1 MDEQRYGALLADA
14 RPRIIETAEEHERTL
29 GLAEALME
37 KGDQLSEE
45 EEKLLALIV
54 LLIEA
59 YELHFAGDD
68 EDEDEEGEPEQAP
81 PPHVTLQRL
90 MESHRLGIDDVAHMF
105 GNPHI
110 AKEVLDGKREISKRQ
125 AKELGKFF
133 RVPPKL
139 FAPNA

>member
-14 RPRIIETAEEHERTL
+14 RPRIIETAEEHERL
-29 GLAEALME
+29 LALAESLME
-37 KGDQLSEE
+37 KGDDLPEE

-59 YELHFAGDD
+59 YEVTSAGDD
-68 EDEDEEGEPEQAP
+68 EEEQAESDEPP
-81 PPHVTLQRL
+81 PPHITLQRL
-90 MESHRLGIDDVAHMF
+90 MYSHDIKLDDVAHVF
-105 GNPHI
+105 GNPHLAREI
-110 AKEVLDGKREISKRQ
+110 IDGKRAISKRQ

-133 RVPPKL
+133 RVPARL

>member
-14 RPRIIETAEEHERTL
+14 RPRIIETVDEHERLL
-29 GLAEALME
+29 GLAESLME

-45 EEKLLALIV
+45 EEKLLAIIV

-59 YELHFAGDD
+59 YELHFAGD
-68 EDEDEEGEPEQAP
+68 EEDEEGEPEQP
-81 PPHVTLQRL
+81 PLPHVTLQRL
-90 MESHRLGIDDVAHMF
+90 MQSHHLELNDVSHMF

-110 AKEVLDGKREISKRQ
+110 AKEVLEGKREISKRQ